1 VGRVD
6 VVDSGTV
13 EAEAVQH
20 VPVLRPTRVLL
31 VAFGVLTLLAVAAL
45 FVRPE
50 TTDQFFAWTI
60 KPPLT
65 AAFLGAAYAAGFTLV
80 LLSLRSE
87 AWVHARAAILTIF
100 VFTVLTLIASLA
112 HLDRFHLDVPTAFP
126 RYAAWFWLT
135 VYVVIPIALVV
146 LLTLQARAPGT
157 HPPRARPL
165 PRPLAV
171 ALAVEGAVMLAAGIA
186 LFVRP
191 GWLSA
196 WPWPLSPLTS
206 RIIGAWLVS
215 FGVAALAAVAE
226 ADLGR
231 LRAPAIAYLVFA
243 VAELLALLRYRS
255 TLAWDTAPAWL
266 YLGFLVLVGV
276 TAAVGVRLSADPA
289 PVPT

>member
-243 VAELLALLRYRS
+243 VAELFALLRYRS

-276 TAAVGVRLSADPA
+276 TAAVGVRLAADPA

>member
-6 VVDSGTV
+6 VVDSVTV
-13 EAEAVQH
+13 EAVDVHH

-50 TTDQFFAWTI
+50 TTDQYFAWTI

-80 LLSLRSE
+80 VLSLRSE
-87 AWVHARAAILTIF
+87 AWVHARAAIVTIF
-100 VFTVLTLIASLA
+100 IFTVLTLIASLA
-112 HLDRFHLDVPTAFP
+112 HLDRFHLDVTAAFP

-135 VYVVIPIALVV
+135 VYVVLPVVLVV
-146 LLTLQARAPGT
+146 LLTLQLRAPGT
-157 HPPRARPL
+157 HPPRVRPL
-165 PRPLAV
+165 PRWLAV
-171 ALAVEGAVMLAAGIA
+171 ALALEGVVMLAVGVA

-206 RIIGAWLVS
+206 RVVGAWLVS

-226 ADLGR
+226 ADLAR

-255 TLAWDTAPAWL
+255 TIAWDTAPAWL

-276 TAAVGVRLSADPA
+276 TAAVGVRLAAEPVR
-289 PVPT
+289 VPT

>member
-1 VGRVD
+1 

-45 FVRPE
+45 FVRPD

-243 VAELLALLRYRS
+243 VAELFALLRYRS

-276 TAAVGVRLSADPA
+276 TAAVGVRLSAGPV

>member
-1 VGRVD
+1 MGRVD

-13 EAEAVQH
+13 EVEAVQH

-45 FVRPE
+45 FVRPD

-135 VYVVIPIALVV
+135 VYVVIPVALVV

-243 VAELLALLRYRS
+243 LAELLALLRYRS